1 MIGEV
6 DFNELFLP
14 NSSNPNDHDVLSDS
28 TRIWLSLL
36 YLIFVIF
43 MGILVMNLLV
53 RREAI
58 RDT

>member
-6 DFNELFLP
+6 DSNELFLP
-14 NSSNPNDHDVLSDS
+14 NSSNPNDYDVLSDS

-36 YLIFVIF
+36 NLIFLVF
-43 MGILVMNLLV
+43 MGILVINLLV

-58 RDT
+58 IDT